1 MNNDTSPAGT
11 IEAAEALAAILEE
24 ENRGLSTQDFAVS
37 ATLAEA
43 KRAAVGCLEAA
54 LELGIAGASRDRRRI
69 EAVQRRLDAASDA
82 NGKLLRQA
90 IETQQRVVQ
99 TVMQALDN
107 SRAAGEP
114 SQPYGQDG
122 AARTTAPVAFV
133 LRA

>member
-1 MNNDTSPAGT
+1 MNNDTSPGGV
-11 IEAAEALAAILEE
+11 IEAAEALATILEE

-37 ATLAEA
+37 AALAEA
-43 KRAAVGCLEAA
+43 KRAAIGRLEAA
-54 LELGIAGASRDRRRI
+54 LDQGVAGTPRDRRRI

-99 TVMQALDN
+99 TVMQALDT

-114 SQPYGQDG
+114 LQPYGQDG
-122 AARTTAPVAFV
+122 AARPATPVAFV